1 VSSIKFVY
9 IAGPYTAST
18 QEEIDGN
25 VRYADLVG
33 RTVASMGFIPF
44 VPHKMTQGWENDKR
58 FFYDDFMG
66 ICLEWLK
73 KCDAILYYA
82 PSPGADRELEF
93 AKENGIAVFFSIKEL
108 GQVANGSN
116 SQ

>member
-1 VSSIKFVY
+1 
-9 IAGPYTAST
+9 
-18 QEEIDGN
+18 
-25 VRYADLVG
+25 
-33 RTVASMGFIPF
+33 
-44 VPHKMTQGWENDKR
+44 
-58 FFYDDFMG
+58 MG

-82 PSPGADRELEF
+82 SSPGADRELEF